1 MSLKNSNREFIITY
15 KFIFQDEAQKIFEI
29 KLDPDTLNLITDKI
43 EHSDWTKH
51 QNFCC
56 PNCIQSLKNN
66 EYCPVATNLE
76 DILIFFSGF
85 PSYEKIKVE
94 VITKERTYSSIT
106 SLQTGVSSIIGIL
119 MASSGC
125 RIMAKLKP
133 MVKFHLPFS
142 SLEETAYRAFS
153 MYLLAQYYRYTNGL
167 KPDWKLEDLGK
178 SYEEIK
184 KVNQYVCEKIANLE
198 LQDTTINSIIVLNNF
213 AEFVSILL
221 EDNSIKEFEYL
232 FKEYLY

>member
-1 MSLKNSNREFIITY
+1 
-15 KFIFQDEAQKIFEI
+15 
-29 KLDPDTLNLITDKI
+29 
-43 EHSDWTKH
+43 
-51 QNFCC
+51 
-56 PNCIQSLKNN
+56 
-66 EYCPVATNLE
+66 
-76 DILIFFSGF
+76 
-85 PSYEKIKVE
+85 
-94 VITKERTYSSIT
+94 
-106 SLQTGVSSIIGIL
+106 

-167 KPDWKLEDLGK
+167 KPDWLLEDLAK
-178 SYEEIK
+178 SYDEIK

-221 EDNSIKEFEYL
+221 EENSIEELESL